1 MRTISRAFY
10 KMPVITIFITGIPL
24 FYFLFVLAYKPFLMD
39 EFLAVGAGRYTL
51 NLIVCTLIVL
61 GVVSLSRMLLYIL
74 RRRLDLNWPLYI
86 LWCLSEAVVSGLFMS
101 IPMGIGWGGVRPYF
115 TVMSLCVLYT
125 SGILVFPLSI
135 ISMAVQ
141 MNELV
146 REIGRPVI
154 PEEKTLIRFYDDQ
167 KRVKLVVSSESVLY
181 IEAEENYVHVV
192 HLDNGKIRDLV
203 LRSSMRSLE
212 DTLKRHGLVRCH
224 RSFFL
229 NAAHVD
235 LLKKD
240 ANGYA
245 LARLDQEGAKEIPV
259 SKRYYQAVTALL

>member
-1 MRTISRAFY
+1 MWW
-10 KMPVITIFITGIPL
+10 GLPL
-24 FYFLFVLAYKPFLMD
+24 R
-39 EFLAVGAGRYTL
+39 ER
-51 NLIVCTLIVL
+51 NL
-61 GVVSLSRMLLYIL
+61 
-74 RRRLDLNWPLYI
+74 
-86 LWCLSEAVVSGLFMS
+86 
-101 IPMGIGWGGVRPYF
+101 RPYG
-115 TVMSLCVLYT
+115 Y
-125 SGILVFPLSI
+125 GD
-135 ISMAVQ
+135 
-141 MNELV
+141 E
-146 REIGRPVI
+146 G
-154 PEEKTLIRFYDDQ
+154 
-167 KRVKLVVSSESVLY
+167 
-181 IEAEENYVHVV
+181 YVHHRQV
-192 HLDNGKIRDLV
+192 DRIRDLV